1 MKIESRNKPRGLTVF
16 WVMRPTLLLTA
27 FSLFLSGNIAA
38 DEVRIAPD
46 WTLQSQSGASITLSE
61 VAAEQ
66 PVIVLFWA
74 TWCPYCKALMP
85 HIQSIRLERGDEIR
99 VLAVHF
105 RDDKGDPV
113 AFIEDAGYDFTLLPD
128 GGEVAKLNEV
138 WGTPGL
144 MIVDRDRVIRFD
156 LYALPKLDL
165 SAAGKSPAHSK
176 KAAYLAP
183 YWAAEIR
190 KSLDLVLSE
199 RAK

>member
-1 MKIESRNKPRGLTVF
+1 
-16 WVMRPTLLLTA
+16 MRLKLLIAA
-27 FSLFLSGNIAA
+27 FILFLGGNIAA
-38 DEVRIAPD
+38 DEAPIAPD
-46 WTLQSQSGASITLSE
+46 WTLQSQGGASVTLSE

-85 HIQSIRLERGDEIR
+85 HIQSIRLEYGDEIR
-99 VLAVHF
+99 VLAIHF

-113 AFIEDAGYDFTLLPD
+113 AYMEKSGYDFTLLPD
-128 GGEVAKLNEV
+128 GDEVAKLNDV

-144 MIVDRDRVIRFD
+144 MVIDRDMTIRFD

-165 SAAGKSPAHSK
+165 TAAGKSPAHSK

-183 YWAAEIR
+183 YWAAELR
-190 KSLDLVLSE
+190 KSLDLVLSRE
-199 RAK
+199 DN

>member
-1 MKIESRNKPRGLTVF
+1 MRIRLLLTVF
-16 WVMRPTLLLTA
+16 GLLL
-27 FSLFLSGNIAA
+27 GNSIAA
-38 DEVRIAPD
+38 GEERVAPD
-46 WTLQSQSGASITLSE
+46 WTLQSASGESITLSE

-85 HIQSIRLERGDEIR
+85 HIQSIRLEYGDEIR

-113 AFIEDAGYDFTLLPD
+113 AFIKSTGYDFTLLP
-128 GGEVAKLNEV
+128 GGEEIAELYGV

-144 MIVDRDRVIRFD
+144 LIIDTDRVIRFD
-156 LYALPKLDL
+156 LYTLPKLDL
-165 SAAGKSPAHSK
+165 SAAGESQTHSK

-183 YWAAEIR
+183 YWAAELR
-190 KSLDLVLSE
+190 KSLDHVLG
-199 RAK
+199 RN